1 VQIIHDYYNANPES
15 MKAALKTLK
24 LLTQESGGSSWAILG
39 KMHELGDLEPEGHQS
54 VTAYSQEIGVD
65 HLVAVATSLYQSNS
79 NQSFNENM
87 QQHNCINAQSVL
99 ELVNNVSAGDVILL
113 KASRS
118 ERFEELANL
127 IKDKLNGVSE

>member
-1 VQIIHDYYNANPES
+1 
-15 MKAALKTLK
+15 
-24 LLTQESGGSSWAILG
+24 
-39 KMHELGDLEPEGHQS
+39 
-54 VTAYSQEIGVD
+54 
-65 HLVAVATSLYQSNS
+65 
-79 NQSFNENM
+79 M

-99 ELVNNVSAGDVILL
+99 ELVNNVSTGDVILL